1 MKRSVKK
8 QIEIEKQRQAKN
20 PGKANKERRKADRG
34 DTFVG
39 YRPVRI
45 DDGKTKS
52 KRRSVIKEET
62 NKIIRDC

>member
-8 QIEIEKQRQAKN
+8 QIEIQKQRQAKN

-45 DDGKTKS
+45 EDGKTKS
-52 KRRSVIKEET
+52 KRRAAIKKET
-62 NKIIRDC
+62 NKIISDY